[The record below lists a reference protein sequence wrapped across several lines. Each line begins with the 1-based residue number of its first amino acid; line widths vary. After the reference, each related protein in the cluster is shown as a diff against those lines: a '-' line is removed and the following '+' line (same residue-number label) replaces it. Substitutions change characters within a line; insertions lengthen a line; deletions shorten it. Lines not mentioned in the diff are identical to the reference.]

1 MILFSIPYKFN
12 IFVQTEYKM
21 STIKRN
27 FPVEGLGCAA
37 CVARVENA
45 IKSVEGVKGCNVSL
59 ASNTAQVEYD
69 NSVTGAAALRKAVQ
83 AAGYDIIVE
92 EDAEP
97 PVLVGQ
103 R

>member
-1 MILFSIPYKFN
+1 MG
-12 IFVQTEYKM
+12 
-21 STIKRN
+21 TIKRT

-45 IKSVEGVKGCNVSL
+45 LKAVEGVKDCNVSL

-69 NSVTGAAALRKAVQ
+69 NAATNATALKKAVQ

-92 EDAEP
+92 EDADEESEDP
-97 PVLVGQ
+97 DHE
-103 R
+103 